1 VRTGVPF
8 LKDLPWWFFGLRYI
22 FGSDERRTLRRE
34 LAILMK
40 AEIVPSLRERA
51 AQKVR
56 ESALELQR
64 RKFEQD
70 LERLR
75 TKPSNEKN

>member
-1 VRTGVPF
+1 V
-8 LKDLPWWFFGLRYI
+8 FGLRYL
-22 FGSDERRTLRRE
+22 FGSDERRTTRRE

-40 AEIVPSLRERA
+40 VEIVPTLRERA

-64 RKFEQD
+64 QKFNQD
-70 LERLR
+70 VERLR
-75 TKPSNEKN
+75 SKKENE